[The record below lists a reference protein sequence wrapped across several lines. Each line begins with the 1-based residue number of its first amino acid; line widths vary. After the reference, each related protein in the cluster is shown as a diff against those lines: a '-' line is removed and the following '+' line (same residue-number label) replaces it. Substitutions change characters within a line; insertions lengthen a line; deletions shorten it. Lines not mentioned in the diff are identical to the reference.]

1 MSALEKYYE
10 GNLYP
15 LQNGVLSIVRQA
27 ETPFFLTGGTAL
39 SRYYTHHRYSDD
51 LDFFVINDSCYTGHV
66 NTILQKLIAAENSG
80 MFKIDRTT
88 LNKGKAYTQLFITD
102 IKQPEIELKIELIN
116 DVAAHYGSITTDPVL
131 GRIDSLRNI
140 LSNKLTALF
149 RSEPKDV
156 VDIHAI
162 ALQESFNWRDIVTE
176 AKSKE
181 AGADPEIIYDM
192 LRSFPLKYLSTI
204 KWIKE
209 PDPDAFEH
217 EIQTVAN
224 DILYGRDNSLVF
236 QGQKGQDE
244 K

>member
-1 MSALEKYYE
+1 MNVSEKYYE
-10 GNLYP
+10 EKLYP
-15 LQNGVLSIVRQA
+15 LQNGVLSLVQKA

-51 LDFFVINDSCYTGHV
+51 LDFFVISDPEYAGHV
-66 NTILQKLIAAENSG
+66 NIILQRLIAAENSG
-80 MFKIDRTT
+80 VFHLDRNS

-102 IKQPEIELKIELIN
+102 TEQNEIELKVEFIN
-116 DVAAHYGSITTDPVL
+116 DVAAHYGSIAYVPIL

-162 ALQESFNWRDIVTE
+162 ALQQSFNWRDIVTE

-192 LRSFPLKYLSTI
+192 LNSFPLKYLDTI
-204 KWIKE
+204 KWISQ
-209 PDPDAFEH
+209 PDTNTFKH
-217 EIQTVAN
+217 EIQTIAD
-224 DILYGRDNSLVF
+224 DILYGRNNSLAPRSA
-236 QGQKGQDE
+236 KE
-244 K
+244 L